1 MVLDLHIISK
11 KALAWI
17 ILLLALAGCYP
28 QPNSQDCK
36 RHVVYQTGWFPYPTE
51 RCPKHIYF
59 DTQDE
64 VFVVVKSDA
73 KFNVTKNGDAYGLR
87 PLF

>member
-1 MVLDLHIISK
+1 MHWPDVNPSQTHRIAKDTWFTK
-11 KALAWI
+11 
-17 ILLLALAGCYP
+17 LAGSLTR
-28 QPNSQDCK
+28 QSDAQ
-36 RHVVYQTGWFPYPTE
+36 
-51 RCPKHIYF
+51 KHIYF

-64 VFVVVKSDA
+64 DFVVVKSDA